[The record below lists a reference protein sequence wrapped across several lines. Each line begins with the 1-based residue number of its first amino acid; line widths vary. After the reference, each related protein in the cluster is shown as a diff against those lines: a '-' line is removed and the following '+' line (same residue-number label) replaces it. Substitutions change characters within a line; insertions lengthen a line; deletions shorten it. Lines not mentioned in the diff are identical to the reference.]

1 MEATINMKQLQL
13 FVQEPQALKNW
24 SNVTTLPKKILY
36 SLQLSPKEFAI
47 DENLLLIQLLPDASN
62 QLEVE
67 NLLKQ
72 QYHIL
77 LFSNVPSAQEGM
89 QWFQKG
95 IKGYLNTFAHPD
107 RIEQAVNTILTGN
120 IWLGQSVMQSMIQA
134 ISNQSISVNE
144 GWKETLTERE
154 IETADWILQGKS
166 NLEIAN
172 AMNISERTVKAHVH
186 NLLDKLGAKDRLNL
200 VIKIQNWPRE
210 SS

>member
-1 MEATINMKQLQL
+1 MKQLQL

-24 SNVTTLPKKILY
+24 SNVTALPKKILY

-134 ISNQSISVNE
+134 ISNQSTSMNE

>member
-1 MEATINMKQLQL
+1 MKQLQL

-36 SLQLSPKEFAI
+36 SLQLSPKEYAI

-134 ISNQSISVNE
+134 ISNQSTSMNE
-144 GWKETLTERE
+144 GWKEMLTERE

-186 NLLDKLGAKDRLNL
+186 NLLDKLGAKDRLNM

>member
-1 MEATINMKQLQL
+1 MKQLQL
-13 FVQEPQALKNW
+13 YVQEPQALKNW

-36 SLQLSPKEFAI
+36 SLQISPKDYGI
-47 DENLLLIQLLPDASN
+47 DENLLLIQMLPDESN
-62 QLEVE
+62 RLEVE

-77 LFSNVPSAQEGM
+77 LFSNTPTAEEGM

-107 RIEQAVNTILTGN
+107 RIEQAVNTILAGN

-134 ISNQSISVNE
+134 ISNQSSSVSE

-154 IETADWILQGKS
+154 IETANWILQGKS

-172 AMNISERTVKAHVH
+172 AMEISERTVKAHVH
-186 NLLDKLGAKDRLNL
+186 NLLEKLDAKDRLNL
-200 VIKIQNWPRE
+200 VIKIQNWSRE

>member
-1 MEATINMKQLQL
+1 MKQLQL

-36 SLQLSPKEFAI
+36 SLQLSPKEYTV

-77 LFSNVPSAQEGM
+77 LFSNIPSAQEGM

-107 RIEQAVNTILTGN
+107 RIEQAVSTILTGN

-134 ISNQSISVNE
+134 ISNQSSPVNE

-186 NLLDKLGAKDRLNL
+186 NLLEKLDAKDRLNL
-200 VIKIQNWPRE
+200 VIKIQNWTRE

>member
-1 MEATINMKQLQL
+1 MKQLQL

-134 ISNQSISVNE
+134 ISNQSTSMNE